1 MQRWYESGIDGT
13 VVGLFYLWKLLLE
26 EPGKIDNFSF
36 ALSADLQDCDGS
48 VLSVS
53 HHMAYRLYGLR
64 YISLGSQPSGDS
76 NIPSFEF
83 EIWAPGLS
91 TIRTT
96 VACGPFSPCSSF
108 HCTPVPTSK
117 RLNSP
122 ADKVFL

>member
-1 MQRWYESGIDGT
+1 MAQS
-13 VVGLFYLWKLLLE
+13 VGLFYLWKLLLE

-36 ALSADLQDCDGS
+36 ALSGDLEDCHGS
-48 VLSVS
+48 VLSVFS
-53 HHMAYRLYGLR
+53 PLGLPAHGLR

-76 NIPSFEF
+76 NMFSFEF

-91 TIRTT
+91 IIRTT
-96 VACGPFSPCSSF
+96 VACGPFSPSSSF

-117 RLNSP
+117 RLNSA